1 MSEEILD
8 YHEVDGLYH
17 FTHIDNIQTIFEF
30 GLHSHNYAHELGFV
44 QNDISNTEVQDLR
57 AKRCVGG
64 RQLHD
69 YVPLYFNPRNAM
81 LYQISREST
90 PKNIVFIRMSRK
102 LMLQKGV
109 WFTDGNA
116 ANTITLSYNC
126 LEDLDKLDWE
136 FIRAEYWTEYE
147 DGKRKCMAE
156 ILVPDKISA
165 NYIKR
170 KSHLF
175 VQDQETQNR
184 IVAALPY
191 AHVTINRDM
200 YFN

>member
-8 YHEVDGLYH
+8 YHEIDGLYH
-17 FTHIDNIQTIFEF
+17 FTHIDHIQTIFKY

-44 QNDISNTEVQDLR
+44 QHDISNTDVQDLR
-57 AKRCVGG
+57 AKRFVGE

-81 LYQISREST
+81 LYQISHEFT

-116 ANTITLSYNC
+116 ANTKTLSYNR

-136 FIRAEYWTEYE
+136 CIRSENWTEYE

-170 KSHLF
+170 MSLLF
-175 VQDQETQNR
+175 VQDQEAQSR
-184 IVAALPY
+184 IEAVLPY
-191 AHVTINRDM
+191 ARVTVNKDM